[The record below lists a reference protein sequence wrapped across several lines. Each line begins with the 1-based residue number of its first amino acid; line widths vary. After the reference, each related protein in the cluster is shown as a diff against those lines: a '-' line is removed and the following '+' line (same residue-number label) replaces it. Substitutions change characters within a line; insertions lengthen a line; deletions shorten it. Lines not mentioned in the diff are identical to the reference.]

1 MIEREPFLIRNGL
14 RIFTILAVVGLF
26 VLIVVGI
33 RFQVENAEFSNDERR
48 FRTRVPNAVELK
60 ASCDFFGGQFVGMPS
75 VAPGSPAPGLMD
87 ACDLGGTAAAS
98 LQCVYFDGAWGR
110 GSCNVD
116 VATALQGIPRQSG

>member
-60 ASCDFFGGQFVGMPS
+60 ASCDFFG
-75 VAPGSPAPGLMD
+75 
-87 ACDLGGTAAAS
+87 
-98 LQCVYFDGAWGR
+98 
-110 GSCNVD
+110 NVD